1 MARAGETK
9 DLGDL
14 PIVAEVKAAAEPAKA
29 KVDQSHRNAAR
40 GRAAEPVAF
49 AEGRRSGTETAA
61 AADVTFTYAGTVV
74 DEHDQPVA
82 GAKIV
87 LDYWRANIPAGGVPP
102 LAVSDERGQFRF
114 SRRKSDFWN
123 GGPQIQWWRNAM
135 ILATKEGF
143 GLAGAR
149 SVRFE
154 TTGELA
160 AELRRETKLV
170 PETGPKVLKLVSDNV
185 TIRGRIL
192 DLDGR
197 AVSGALVRAI
207 NVWEAPEGNLK
218 TWEAAARMPDADY
231 WELPRKLRTLS
242 FSHILIGER
251 PSLVPEVRTDASGWF
266 TLHGIGPE
274 RLADLVISGPA
285 IETMVLHVRTRQGD
299 LIKLPHKPNQFL
311 VEAAYYPCEFT
322 RAAGPSVAVEG
333 RVTDRESR
341 RPLAGMELRVDRI
354 GIKPPF
360 GTLPA
365 QYLSATT
372 DTAGH
377 YRLEGLPLG
386 PARFSVI
393 PPVGS
398 RYLQAG
404 FDVDTHISQKP
415 VATDVQLR
423 AGVPVRGRVV
433 DERTGLPVTGSLE
446 YFAYRTNPHLQEA
459 RGFESRTS
467 LGPEF
472 HYRATRMAFLRFRFF
487 PGRESWHSGRT
498 ASGCFTAVPVP
509 TGSTPPSSRRLTLRP
524 SSPLRLIAGQ
534 KQHHLLTPI
543 DPHPGA
549 DSMTLDLM
557 LRSGVTVKGK
567 VLDERGKPLSDYHVF
582 CGTSLPLWSWNKGEM
597 FEVEGYYPT
606 EHRRLMFYH
615 PGRNLVGLYELTG
628 SPTGDLEIKL
638 HPGATITGRVVDSA
652 GQPLENALIN
662 NLSNEMNSPE
672 KGAAGALPGVLLT
685 YLDDHFVKTDKQG
698 RFELS
703 GIIPGLKYSASARG
717 TSGRGLGRFSKT

>member
-1 MARAGETK
+1 
-9 DLGDL
+9 
-14 PIVAEVKAAAEPAKA
+14 
-29 KVDQSHRNAAR
+29 
-40 GRAAEPVAF
+40 
-49 AEGRRSGTETAA
+49 
-61 AADVTFTYAGTVV
+61 
-74 DEHDQPVA
+74 
-82 GAKIV
+82 
-87 LDYWRANIPAGGVPP
+87 
-102 LAVSDERGQFRF
+102 
-114 SRRKSDFWN
+114 
-123 GGPQIQWWRNAM
+123 
-135 ILATKEGF
+135 
-143 GLAGAR
+143 
-149 SVRFE
+149 
-154 TTGELA
+154 
-160 AELRRETKLV
+160 
-170 PETGPKVLKLVSDNV
+170 
-185 TIRGRIL
+185 
-192 DLDGR
+192 
-197 AVSGALVRAI
+197 
-207 NVWEAPEGNLK
+207 
-218 TWEAAARMPDADY
+218 
-231 WELPRKLRTLS
+231 
-242 FSHILIGER
+242 
-251 PSLVPEVRTDASGWF
+251 
-266 TLHGIGPE
+266 
-274 RLADLVISGPA
+274 
-285 IETMVLHVRTRQGD
+285 
-299 LIKLPHKPNQFL
+299 
-311 VEAAYYPCEFT
+311 
-322 RAAGPSVAVEG
+322 
-333 RVTDRESR
+333 
-341 RPLAGMELRVDRI
+341 MELRVDRI

-472 HYRATRMAFLRFRFF
+472 HYRANENGVFEIPVLPGKGILAFRADSFRMFHRGAGANRID
-487 PGRESWHSGRT
+487 
-498 ASGCFTAVPVP
+498 VPQQ
-509 TGSTPPSSRRLTLRP
+509 STPDSTSFVTAPTYCR
-524 SSPLRLIAGQ
+524 AE
-534 KQHHLLTPI
+534 QHHLLTPI

-662 NLSNEMNSPE
+662 NLSNQMNSPE
-672 KGAAGALPGVLLT
+672 KGEAGALPGVLLT

-717 TSGRGLGRFSKT
+717 TSGRVLGRFSKT